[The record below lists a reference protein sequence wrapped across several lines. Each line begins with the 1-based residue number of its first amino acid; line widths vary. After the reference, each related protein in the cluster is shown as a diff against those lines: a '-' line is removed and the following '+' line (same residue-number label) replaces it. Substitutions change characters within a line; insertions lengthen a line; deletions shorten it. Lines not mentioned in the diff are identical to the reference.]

1 MLSLV
6 SIKKSQEQ
14 RHATLNGKTVI
25 VTGSASGMGRGMA
38 ERFSS
43 EGANVVLCDV
53 HEDKLTEVAKTLPQE
68 RTLALRCDVTDFDA
82 VRQLVPRPS
91 SASAVLLDRPV
102 VKYGALARG
111 LGELL
116 GGWSRA

>member
-1 MLSLV
+1 
-6 SIKKSQEQ
+6 
-14 RHATLNGKTVI
+14 
-25 VTGSASGMGRGMA
+25 MGRGMA

-82 VRQLVPRPS
+82 VQQLVAAAGERFG
-91 SASAVLLDRPV
+91 
-102 VKYGALARG
+102 GATG
-111 LGELL
+111 PT
-116 GGWSRA
+116 GGQIRRTGQGSR